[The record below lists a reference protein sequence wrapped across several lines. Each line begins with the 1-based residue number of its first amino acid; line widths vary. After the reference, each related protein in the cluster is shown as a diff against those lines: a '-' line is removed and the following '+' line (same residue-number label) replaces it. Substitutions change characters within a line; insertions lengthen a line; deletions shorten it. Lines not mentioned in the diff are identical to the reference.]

1 MSLSGCIQVHL
12 AAVGTILMHPR
23 ETSPDI
29 SVAPNIFVFISPSL
43 ALGTVEGQAPSALL
57 SLPWLYR
64 DVWGLHRA
72 AGARPKV
79 FLAPVLRWDSMLN
92 ALQQTPCFG
101 L

>member
-1 MSLSGCIQVHL
+1 
-12 AAVGTILMHPR
+12 MHPGALSSCGYN
-23 ETSPDI
+23 TNAPKGKSPDI
-29 SVAPNIFVFISPSL
+29 SVAPNIFIFISPSL
-43 ALGTVEGQAPSALL
+43 ALGTVEGQALSALL

-72 AGARPKV
+72 AGAPPKV